1 MNFKSVT
8 INLLLTTLS
17 GGVLLQTLEAQAAS
31 ITWGAWEPDTPLVL
45 NTPFASGNANASFAS
60 GNANASP
67 YILRAFAQAASTD
80 DPLSRGFEIATALII
95 ETNSFTVTPETG
107 EKNGDQVRAVLE
119 GTLEG
124 YYGNSGQDESGGN
137 FFTDVTAYVD
147 ADGFEPWSSISPMGT
162 DEPRPDL
169 EPVRFLVLPPGRQP
183 ISEPIFRKGY
193 LTIGNTYHLRMS
205 LNVTAAKTGIYQGTS
220 NFGGENGGLRVG
232 IRTEPVPEP
241 VTILGSATGLGFAAF
256 FKRKHSKKQ
265 KKS

>member
-8 INLLLTTLS
+8 LNLLLTTLS
-17 GGVLLQTLEAQAAS
+17 GGILMQTLEAQAAS
-31 ITWGAWEPDTPLVL
+31 ITWGAWNSDPLVL
-45 NTPFASGNANASFAS
+45 HTRFAT

-67 YILRAFAQAASTD
+67 NILRAFAQAASTD
-80 DPLSRGFEIATALII
+80 DPLSRGFEIATADISL
-95 ETNSFTVTPETG
+95 TSSFTVTPETG

-137 FFTDVTAYVD
+137 FLTDVTAYVD

-169 EPVRFLVLPPGRQP
+169 DPVRFLVLPPGRHP

-193 LTIGNTYHLRMS
+193 LTIGNTYQLDMS
-205 LNVTAAKTGIYQGTS
+205 LDVSAAKTGIYQGTS
-220 NFGGENGGLRVG
+220 NFGDQGGLRVN
-232 IRTEPVPEP
+232 IRTEPTPEP
-241 VTILGSATGLGFAAF
+241 LTMLASATALGFGAF
-256 FKRKHSKKQ
+256 FKREHSKKL
-265 KKS
+265 KKC